1 MVSISCAFLWCCHDT
16 PGFSIWNSSFRSLE
30 VVIIRFKGHAFWLV
44 RIRFL
49 LFHIAQLV
57 KASRATSFISSNA
70 YLKISFAVCPCL
82 ASSHYHCGFEA
93 QTTWTSEQKNKA
105 WEQSSVYDLHLS
117 HNPSGTIFL
126 LHKLALVG
134 RASLEHRQTKFFI
147 LLGTSK
153 LHICRHQPAPCEEEL
168 LNSGCTLLSSE
179 RNLYPDFTAY
189 IPVGVKGHMSLSGWG
204 EELSGMLLIIAASA
218 TLKQWSITSLF
229 QLRVCWFINASTEEF
244 CWPKIIWDTT
254 FGWYFVG
261 NQLSPHILICFPSPT
276 LHKAPFKITSLPWR
290 MLLQV

>member
-1 MVSISCAFLWCCHDT
+1 MPSDWSESDFFYSISPNLWKPVEPHL
-16 PGFSIWNSSFRSLE
+16 SSPPTRTW
-30 VVIIRFKGHAFWLV
+30 RFP
-44 RIRFL
+44 L
-49 LFHIAQLV
+49 LFA
-57 KASRATSFISSNA
+57 R
-70 YLKISFAVCPCL
+70 L
-82 ASSHYHCGFEA
+82 ASSHYHCGSEA

-179 RNLYPDFTAY
+179 RNLYPDFTEY

-244 CWPKIIWDTT
+244 C
-254 FGWYFVG
+254 
-261 NQLSPHILICFPSPT
+261 
-276 LHKAPFKITSLPWR
+276 
-290 MLLQV
+290 